1 MKILHKDLVPNGPGS
16 VKMLPEEAEDLWLA
30 YNLIAKGDTVL
41 ALTYRKVIREADGES
56 ACRGRSYSERVKL
69 TLEIKAESVDYDKDG
84 SVLRVQGKNVLKNEH
99 VKFGA
104 FHTLEIELLR
114 TFELRKKVWDPLSLE
129 QVASCMD
136 PSARADL
143 VVVLLQEGLAQI
155 FLVGNSVT
163 TARARI
169 EASIPRKYRP
179 GIGGYGKALTKFF
192 EDVTRSFFYHI
203 NFEVVRCLVIAS
215 PGFTKDQF
223 HHHLLLEAERRQCK
237 PIIKNKSRIILV
249 HTTSGYKHSLREVL
263 DDPSVMAIIKDTKVA
278 REVQTLKNFS
288 VMLSK
293 DPTRV
298 CYGSKH
304 VEVAHEQRAIQT
316 LLITD
321 ELFRN
326 SDEVMREKYIAFVNS
341 VKTTGGTVLIF
352 SSMHVSGEQLGQ
364 LTGIAAILRFPLSD
378 LDEIE
383 L

>member
-1 MKILHKDLVPNGPGS
+1 MKILHKGLVPNGPGS

-56 ACRGRSYSERVKL
+56 ASRGRSYSERVKL
-69 TLEIKAESVDYDKDG
+69 TLEIKTESVDYDKDG

-114 TFELRKKVWDPLSLE
+114 TFELRKKVWDLLSLE

-136 PSARADL
+136 PSASADL

-155 FLVGNSVT
+155 FLVGNSVI

-169 EASIPRKYRP
+169 EASIPRKHRP
-179 GIGGYGKALTKFF
+179 GIGGYEKALTKFF
-192 EDVTRSFFYHI
+192 EDVTRSFIYHV
-203 NFEVVRCLVIAS
+203 NFKVVRCLVIAS

-237 PIIKNKSRIILV
+237 PILKNKSRIILV
-249 HTTSGYKHSLREVL
+249 HTTSGYEHSLREVL
-263 DDPSVMAIIKDTKVA
+263 DDPSVMTIIKDTKVA

-326 SDEVMREKYIAFVNS
+326 SDEVMRGKYIALVNS

-352 SSMHVSGEQLGQ
+352 SSMHASGEQLRQ
-364 LTGIAAILRFPLSD
+364 LTGIAAILRFPLPD